1 MCFAGYIRIT
11 IKLFFCIR
19 FNTLWNSRWLTFS
32 SFTFPSCKLLSV
44 GTKDQAIAATSRQLH
59 NKSPAPAPS

>member
-1 MCFAGYIRIT
+1 MEQQVA
-11 IKLFFCIR
+11 
-19 FNTLWNSRWLTFS
+19 LTFS